1 MLCLIRIPRLIRS
14 LMDRDFL
21 SPIPILR
28 RSIRDPNLFR

>member
-1 MLCLIRIPRLIRS
+1 MLCLIRILRLIRS

-28 RSIRDPNLFR
+28 RSIPSQSPFQ